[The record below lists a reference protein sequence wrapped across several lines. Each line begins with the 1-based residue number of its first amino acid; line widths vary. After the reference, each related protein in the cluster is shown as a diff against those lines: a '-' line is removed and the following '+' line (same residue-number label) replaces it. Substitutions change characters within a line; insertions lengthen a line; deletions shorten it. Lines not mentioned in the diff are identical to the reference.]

1 MVEKK
6 NLMRKPEGNHP
17 VKGADFESA
26 FRAKNETVKKQ
37 LTLKIDEDLHRKVKL
52 VAAERGVT
60 ITELVS
66 DFIREI

>member
-26 FRAKNETVKKQ
+26 FRAKNVPAKKQ
-37 LTLKIDEDLHRKVKL
+37 LTLKIDEDLHRKLKL
-52 VAAERGVT
+52 YATERGMT
-60 ITELVS
+60 ITDVVS
-66 DFIREI
+66 DFIRYL

>member
-6 NLMRKPEGNHP
+6 NLMRKPECNHP

-26 FRAKNETVKKQ
+26 FMPHKEPVKKQ
-37 LTLKIDEDLHRKVKL
+37 LTLKIDEGLHRKAKM

-66 DFIREI
+66 GFIRDL